1 MSPTAARRL
10 LVLLLRFFGVLD
22 SFAVLA
28 VLAPRGG
35 IDAAARWLGVG
46 PLPPGPLTPYLAR
59 TASALFVLHGVTVL
73 FISFDVERYDRLIR
87 FLAFAALVHG
97 AAVLAVD
104 LAEGMPWWWC
114 VAEGPGIIVTGVLV
128 LLVRHWAR
136 PGR

>member
-1 MSPTAARRL
+1 MSPTDARRL
-10 LVLLLRFFGVLD
+10 LALLLRCYGVLD
-22 SFAVLA
+22 SLAVLA

-35 IDAAARWLGVG
+35 LSAAAQWLGVG

-73 FISFDVERYDRLIR
+73 FISFDVERYNRLIR
-87 FLAFAALVHG
+87 FLACAALVHG

-114 VAEGPGIIVTGVLV
+114 ATEGPGIAFTGALV
-128 LLVRHWAR
+128 LLVRRWAR
-136 PGR
+136 RI